1 MFSFCSKF
9 KQKRGFTTRNQHT
22 GLGPA
27 VTPEFIYKSDV
38 KGAMYF
44 LPIPLTLQLCK
55 AYWSKDY
62 SNWGHVLT
70 VLWFSFFKV
79 SLTLSEY
86 I

>member
-38 KGAMYF
+38 KRAMY
-44 LPIPLTLQLCK
+44 LQELNRPMISSMSIK
-55 AYWSKDY
+55 
-62 SNWGHVLT
+62 T
-70 VLWFSFFKV
+70 
-79 SLTLSEY
+79 
-86 I
+86 